1 MKSRKYLMVVSLV
14 FMFMAFFRGN
24 VAAYNMAEYY
34 SLNQEDKWTYL
45 VTGMFPMPPMLV
57 EIVINGTELVNG
69 VETIKSE
76 TRMPLSLSEVYS
88 CIAMDSEGTKMY
100 KDYGVGG
107 FGTFRIY
114 DPPLIFMPAQAD
126 LGESYQW
133 SSSYSEYSIDAG
145 TLINTG
151 TVNTMFSIEK
161 VEDVTVPVGA
171 FEDCLKISMLD
182 TYQSSDSGTI
192 EMYHTAWFARNFRDI
207 KHDVTVKMSSLGE
220 EDIDFTMTMEL
231 IRATVDGVNHGCL
244 ATSALGGDSRGNDLN
259 RLRKFR
265 DEVLSKTPQGKELIR
280 LYYEWSPVIVKAM
293 EEDEEFKEE
302 VKEMIDGF
310 LGLVE
315 GEL

>member
-1 MKSRKYLMVVSLV
+1 MRLRKYLIVVALI
-14 FMFMAFFRGN
+14 FIGMAFLRAN
-24 VAAYNMAEYY
+24 VSAYDMAEYY
-34 SLNQEDKWTYL
+34 PLNQEDKWTYL

-57 EIVINGTELVNG
+57 TIVINGTELVNG

-114 DPPLIFMPAQAD
+114 DPPLIFMPDQAD

-151 TVNTMFSIEK
+151 TVSATFSIES
-161 VEDVTVPVGA
+161 VEDVTVPVGT
-171 FEDCLKISMLD
+171 FEDCLKISMSD
-182 TYQSSDSGTI
+182 TYQSSDGGTI
-192 EMYHTAWFARNFRDI
+192 GMYHTAWFAHNFRDI

-220 EDIDFTMTMEL
+220 ENIDFTMTMEL
-231 IRATVDGVNHGCL
+231 IRATVDGVDYGCL
-244 ATSALGGDSRGNDLN
+244 ATSALGGDSRDNDLN
-259 RLRKFR
+259 ILRKFR
-265 DEVLSKTPQGKELIR
+265 DKVLSNTPEGQEIIR
-280 LYYEWSPVIVKAM
+280 LYYEWNPAIVKAM
-293 EEDEEFKEE
+293 EEDEAFKKK
-302 VKEMIDGF
+302 VKALIDGI
-310 LGLVE
+310 LLLIRE
-315 GEL
+315 